1 MDRIWGYRL
10 LVVALV
16 ACVAGS
22 VLLAAPLLPAD
33 DDEGAG
39 DDTEPVD
46 MAMEADSADSDSG
59 LAAED
64 DEGEAGAAPESSR
77 NEEPV
82 DNAASDEAG
91 SSGRGIIL
99 RLLAIL
105 VMVVFAVGVIGT
117 LTTGLVVS
125 EGIRTGVLLAL
136 AGPLI
141 GVFLKGESSTL
152 TRGRILGF
160 VEAHP
165 GIHFSALRDAL
176 RLANGVTSHH
186 IHTLEKEGRILSW
199 ADGIRRRYA
208 ASGIDP
214 STITTLEHP
223 VTGMQRAILEIL
235 ANSDAIGL
243 SKSELRTQL
252 HASRQLM
259 AYHLKRL
266 GERELVAKQGR
277 GRKATWSLS
286 EDGTSLLQA
295 QVTASI

>member
-1 MDRIWGYRL
+1 MDRILGYRL

-22 VLLAAPLLPAD
+22 VLLATPL
-33 DDEGAG
+33 
-39 DDTEPVD
+39 
-46 MAMEADSADSDSG
+46 

-64 DEGEAGAAPESSR
+64 DSAVAGEDEANIEMAANAEDSEQSDDDGGEEGALAPGSSR
-77 NEEPV
+77 DEEPV
-82 DNAASDEAG
+82 YNEADDSSD
-91 SSGRGIIL
+91 STYFSTLI

-141 GVFLKGESSTL
+141 GAFLKGESSTL
-152 TRGRILGF
+152 SRGRILGF

-176 RLANGVTSHH
+176 GLANGVTSHH
-186 IHTLEKEGRILSW
+186 IHILEKEGRILSW
-199 ADGIRRRYA
+199 PDGIRRRYA
-208 ASGIDP
+208 VSGIDP
-214 STITTLEHP
+214 KTINTLEHP
-223 VTGMQRAILEIL
+223 VTGMQRAILEVL
-235 ANSDAIGL
+235 ANSGAIGL
-243 SKSELRTQL
+243 STSELRTHL
-252 HASRQLM
+252 ESSRQLM

-266 GERELVAKQGR
+266 EERDLLIKQGK
-277 GRKATWSLS
+277 GRKACWSLTT
-286 EDGTSLLQA
+286 EGDLLLKA
-295 QVTASI
+295 QVTAAI

>member
-1 MDRIWGYRL
+1 MDRILGYRL

-22 VLLAAPLLPAD
+22 VLLAAPLLAAKDDSAAVDEEAQFDMAANAEDSEQAD
-33 DDEGAG
+33 DGGEEGA
-39 DDTEPVD
+39 
-46 MAMEADSADSDSG
+46 
-59 LAAED
+59 L
-64 DEGEAGAAPESSR
+64 APESSR
-77 NEEPV
+77 DEEPT
-82 DNAASDEAG
+82 AGADEGG
-91 SSGRGIIL
+91 SSGMGSLL
-99 RLLAIL
+99 RIVAIL

-176 RLANGVTSHH
+176 GLANGVTSHH
-186 IHTLEKEGRILSW
+186 IHILEKEGRVLSW

-208 ASGIDP
+208 VSGIDP
-214 STITTLEHP
+214 KTINTLEHP
-223 VTGMQRAILEIL
+223 VTGMQRAILQIL
-235 ANSDAIGL
+235 ADTGAIGL
-243 SKSELRTQL
+243 STSELRTHL
-252 HASRQLM
+252 EASRQLM

-266 GERELVAKQGR
+266 EERDLLAKQGK
-277 GRKATWSLS
+277 GRKACWSLTT
-286 EDGTSLLQA
+286 EGDLLLKA
-295 QVTASI
+295 QVTAAI